1 MEEFIKFLR
10 TLYEGDENTNVKVYY
25 NNEPVLDIENGK
37 DVMKKQPENV
47 CPKNEL
53 WNDKKQ
59 KVKYETP
66 KCESVKQEMPIAP
79 NPYDQFQITQNI
91 YKDPDEETYYVRES
105 ANGARLSTERPIVFD
120 YKAADGIV
128 NPGFTDADLAFIL
141 LYRNRNDKVKY
152 NAIMDFIKAL

>member
-1 MEEFIKFLR
+1 MEEFLKFLKS
-10 TLYEGDENTNVKVYY
+10 LYEGQENTDLKVFY
-25 NNEPVLDIENGK
+25 NDEPVIDIENGK
-37 DVMKKQPENV
+37 DMLKKPEV
-47 CPKNEL
+47 VKTPVKEEPL
-53 WNDKKQ
+53 QKKA
-59 KVKYETP
+59 KYETP
-66 KCESVKQEMPIAP
+66 KCTAPKCEMPVAP

-152 NAIMDFIKAL
+152 NALMDFIKAL